1 MFDREERERGERGR
15 RQPPTRARGRE
26 AAQPPKKRK
35 RSGRGRAAQPPVRSA
50 RGEAK
55 RRGGAA
61 AHKRREKRGEGKK
74 RRRRSRRRKR
84 EKKRERRAAQPPVSK
99 RSRKQR
105 FLFFCWG
112 LFSCGAFSFFSP
124 PAPSLLVSYVA
135 ISLQRLRLALGR
147 LRPFFHCVSRFSRD
161 NNFQFSV
168 FTFQFRFPSR
178 CPFGGLSATL
188 RRNPRIY
195 LETSPIRIHV
205 IITVQATKST

>member
-1 MFDREERERGERGR
+1 LIERKEERARGR

-26 AAQPPKKRK
+26 AAQPPE
-35 RSGRGRAAQPPVRSA
+35 RSA

-61 AHKRREKRGEGKK
+61 AHKRREKRGEGNK

-112 LFSCGAFSFFSP
+112 LFSWGAFSFFLASRHP
-124 PAPSLLVSYVA
+124 FLFRMLQYHCNGFVLLSDA
-135 ISLQRLRLALGR
+135 
-147 LRPFFHCVSRFSRD
+147 CVRFSTVCRD
-161 NNFQFSV
+161 SVATIIFNFQFSLFNLNSPLV
-168 FTFQFRFPSR
+168 APSVI
-178 CPFGGLSATL
+178 L
-188 RRNPRIY
+188 RRSFGEIP
-195 LETSPIRIHV
+195 
-205 IITVQATKST
+205 ATT

>member
-1 MFDREERERGERGR
+1 MTATFLELNSVGEGE
-15 RQPPTRARGRE
+15 G
-26 AAQPPKKRK
+26 AAQPPE
-35 RSGRGRAAQPPVRSA
+35 RSA

-112 LFSCGAFSFFSP
+112 LFSWGAFSFFFS
-124 PAPSLLVSYVA
+124 PAPSLPLCVA
-135 ISLQRLRLALGR
+135 ILSRQFPGSLSSGGR
-147 LRPFFHCVSRFSRD
+147 AFMSAKIPSRRPFGD
-161 NNFQFSV
+161 
-168 FTFQFRFPSR
+168 PS
-178 CPFGGLSATL
+178 AIL
-188 RRNPRIY
+188 RRNLCNPLIPNH
-195 LETSPIRIHV
+195 L
-205 IITVQATKST
+205 QF

>member
-1 MFDREERERGERGR
+1 MFDREERGEGEGGR
-15 RQPPTRARGRE
+15 RQPPTRARGSVRRRSRRRSE
-26 AAQPPKKRK
+26 EKRK
-35 RSGRGRAAQPPVRSA
+35 RSGRGRAAQPPERSA

-112 LFSCGAFSFFSP
+112 LFSWGAFSFFSC
-124 PAPSLLVSYVA
+124 PAPSLPLCVA
-135 ISLQRLRLALGR
+135 ILSRQFPGSLSSGGR
-147 LRPFFHCVSRFSRD
+147 AFMSAKILFRRPFGD
-161 NNFQFSV
+161 
-168 FTFQFRFPSR
+168 PS
-178 CPFGGLSATL
+178 AIL
-188 RRNPRIY
+188 RRNPRNPLIPNLLRFY
-195 LETSPIRIHV
+195 PPKQTTTTYQS
-205 IITVQATKST
+205 ATYAHPAHSA

>member
-1 MFDREERERGERGR
+1 MTVTERIVNCLIERREER
-15 RQPPTRARGRE
+15 ARGAAPAAHESAGESE
-26 AAQPPKKRK
+26 AAQPPE
-35 RSGRGRAAQPPVRSA
+35 RSA

-112 LFSCGAFSFFSP
+112 LFFLGGLCLFFSP
-124 PAPSLLVSYVA
+124 APFLPLCIAILSRQFPGSLS
-135 ISLQRLRLALGR
+135 SGGR
-147 LRPFFHCVSRFSRD
+147 ACMSAKILFRRPFGD
-161 NNFQFSV
+161 
-168 FTFQFRFPSR
+168 PS
-178 CPFGGLSATL
+178 AVL
-188 RRNPRIY
+188 RRSFDEIPTTI
-195 LETSPIRIHV
+195 
-205 IITVQATKST
+205 